1 MIKKTP
7 LSRAATTVVAVLGV
21 CVLACAGSASAFTP
35 TGGKTSGENTPL
47 NLTAP
52 STTSHSSTGSA
63 SIVRTI
69 VGLAI
74 VIAVIWGLTWILRQ
88 VKSSKEGGPRG
99 VGAGGLASVGQVT
112 LSSGRSVHLVRAGND
127 YVLVG
132 SSEQGVVPIH
142 RYCEQQAREA
152 GLLPGA
158 PSGEVR
164 GDRPSGSHGRRRVGS
179 RDGAVERAEP
189 DGRRACA
196 ALHQPDRAAAR
207 IDGAQVNVSSGN
219 AVQIL
224 LLVGALTL
232 IPAALFTVTGFS
244 RILIVLGFI
253 RTAVGTTSAPPNQVL
268 VGIALFLTIFVMA
281 PTISAIDK
289 EAVKPLSAHQI
300 STTTAL
306 RRAEQPLREFMFHQT
321 RVQDISLFVSL
332 AHSKPPKTRAE
343 VPTEVLI
350 PAFIVSELKTG
361 FQIGFL
367 IFLPFL
373 VIDLIVSSTLMSMG
387 MIMLPPTFISLPFKI
402 LLFILVDGW
411 DLVIKALVQSFH

>member
-1 MIKKTP
+1 
-7 LSRAATTVVAVLGV
+7 V
-21 CVLACAGSASAFTP
+21 
-35 TGGKTSGENTPL
+35 
-47 NLTAP
+47 
-52 STTSHSSTGSA
+52 
-63 SIVRTI
+63 
-69 VGLAI
+69 
-74 VIAVIWGLTWILRQ
+74 
-88 VKSSKEGGPRG
+88 
-99 VGAGGLASVGQVT
+99 
-112 LSSGRSVHLVRAGND
+112 D
-127 YVLVG
+127 
-132 SSEQGVVPIH
+132 
-142 RYCEQQAREA
+142 
-152 GLLPGA
+152 GA
-158 PSGEVR
+158 PVS
-164 GDRPSGSHGRRRVGS
+164 
-179 RDGAVERAEP
+179 
-189 DGRRACA
+189 
-196 ALHQPDRAAAR
+196 L
-207 IDGAQVNVSSGN
+207 SSGN

-281 PTISAIDK
+281 PTISAVDRDAI
-289 EAVKPLSAHQI
+289 KPLSSHEI

-332 AHSKPPKTRAE
+332 AHSKTPRTRAE

-373 VIDLIVSSTLMSMG
+373 IIDLIVSSTLMSMG